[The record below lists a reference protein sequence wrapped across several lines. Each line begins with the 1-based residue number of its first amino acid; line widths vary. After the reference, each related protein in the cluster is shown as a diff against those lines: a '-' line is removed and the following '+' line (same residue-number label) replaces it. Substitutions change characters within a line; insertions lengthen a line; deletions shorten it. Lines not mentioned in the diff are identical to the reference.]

1 MQKSYDVLVV
11 GAGIAG
17 LSLAAALSETARV
30 AVLEREAGPG
40 RHASGRAAALLR
52 LLHSHD
58 ELRGLTEASL
68 PFLMDRHPE
77 IDGAP
82 LLKSR
87 GLLLLAREDQLPLM
101 SHVETRARGLLRRLD
116 RQDLL
121 TLVPQLRYGY
131 AGGALIEEGARDIDV
146 PRLME
151 VFRRRFAAHGGDLYC
166 SAEVSDMWRQDGLW
180 RVQSAAGPFSAPV
193 VVNAAGAW
201 ADGLARMAGVAPIG
215 IDAMRRTVL
224 EVEVREAERLAELP
238 MIVDMDMHFYLKPE
252 GGMVLLSPAD
262 ETSAKPGDVVH
273 EDLDVTLCLD
283 RIRACFDLEILD
295 VKRIWA
301 GLRSYAPDRMPVLG
315 FDAGRPGFY
324 WLAAQGSSGIQT
336 APAVA
341 RFAAA
346 QITGSAAVLPGA
358 DLQQLE
364 RRVSPARFAEAAL

>member
-1 MQKSYDVLVV
+1 MERSYDVVIV

-30 AVLEREAGPG
+30 AVLEREAVPG

-58 ELRGLTEASL
+58 EIRSLTEASL
-68 PFLMDRHPE
+68 PFLLDQHPE

-82 LLKSR
+82 LLCAR
-87 GLLLLAREDQLPLM
+87 GLLLLARQDQTPLM
-101 SHVETRARGLLRRLD
+101 SYVETRSQGMLKRLD
-116 RQDLL
+116 RKALL
-121 TLVPQLRYGY
+121 RLVPQLRYGY
-131 AGGALIEEGARDIDV
+131 AAGALIEEGARDIHV

-151 VFRRRFAAHGGDLYC
+151 LYRRRLEAHGGDLYC
-166 SAEVSDMWRQDGLW
+166 NAEVSGMWRQDGGW
-180 RVQSAAGPFSAPV
+180 RLETGAGLFAAPV

-201 ADGLARMAGVAPIG
+201 ADGLARLAEVAPIG
-215 IDAMRRTVL
+215 LEALRRTVL
-224 EVEVREAERLAELP
+224 EVEVREAAQLAALP

-252 GGMVLLSPAD
+252 GETILVSPAD

-283 RIRACFDLEILD
+283 RIRACFDLEIQG
-295 VKRIWA
+295 VKRVWA
-301 GLRSYAPDRMPVLG
+301 GLRSYAPDRMPVVG
-315 FDAGRPGFY
+315 FDAERPGFY

-346 QITGSAAVLPGA
+346 QITGRAAAIPGA
-358 DLQQLE
+358 DLLDLE
-364 RRVSPARFAEAAL
+364 RRLSPARFAEIAL